1 MQGRSH
7 TFALQGFYPIHI
19 LKTGGYPNGTFQ
31 QKNKAV
37 QASADGDLLNIT
49 TSNEGTVYTLTREGR
64 VDTNTS
70 PVLEEA
76 INEVI
81 GEAQKLIL
89 DFEKIAYISG
99 AGLRVLLGAAQAM
112 EGKGEMVVCN
122 LTESVQEVFELTG
135 FNNLFNI

>member
-1 MQGRSH
+1 M
-7 TFALQGFYPIHI
+7 
-19 LKTGGYPNGTFQ
+19 
-31 QKNKAV
+31 
-37 QASADGDLLNIT
+37 QASADGGDLLNIT

-135 FNNLFNI
+135 FNNLFNIE